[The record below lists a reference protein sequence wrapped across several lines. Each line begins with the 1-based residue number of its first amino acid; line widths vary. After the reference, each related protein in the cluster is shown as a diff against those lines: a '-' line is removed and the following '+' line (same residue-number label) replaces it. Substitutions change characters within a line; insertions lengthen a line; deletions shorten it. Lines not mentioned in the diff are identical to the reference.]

1 MLGLAWVLAVVGVIV
16 AYIISLAGA
25 MSTVP
30 QLHWQDALLGIPL
43 PVSAGALAAWCL
55 VRPIRRPQTASAPP
69 WIAAGIPLALAFL
82 ALLFMAVSYFDQPG
96 GPM

>member
-1 MLGLAWVLAVVGVIV
+1 MLGLAWVLAVVGVMV

-30 QLHWQDALLGIPL
+30 QLHWQDALLGVPL
-43 PVSAGALAAWCL
+43 PVSAGALDAWCL
-55 VRPIRRPQTASAPP
+55 VRPTRAQTKRP
-69 WIAAGIPLALAFL
+69 WLAAGLPLALACL

-96 GPM
+96 GLM

>member
-1 MLGLAWVLAVVGVIV
+1 MLALAWVLSVVGVIV

-43 PVSAGALAAWCL
+43 PLTAGALAAWCL
-55 VRPIRRPQTASAPP
+55 ARPTGSQATTTRP
-69 WIAAGIPLALAFL
+69 WLAAGLPLALACL

-96 GPM
+96 GLM

>member
-1 MLGLAWVLAVVGVIV
+1 MLALAWILAIVGVIV

-30 QLHWQDALLGIPL
+30 QLHWQDAVVGIPL
-43 PVSAGALAAWCL
+43 PLSAGVLAAWCL
-55 VRPIRRPQTASAPP
+55 VRPIRRAQAASTRP
-69 WIAAGIPLALAFL
+69 WIAAGVPFVLAVL